1 MKQYEVTATLNR
13 IREARTKIAEANRDI
28 NTQAARSMRR
38 LLFEAAMNR
47 MSVDEVAKAS
57 GYTKVRIRAMM
68 RKEGIDPRWSKTLLE
83 RHAATAL
90 AENAELLGIDPV
102 DMDLMSPLAY
112 LPAGEQLRKAVD
124 TTAQRG
130 VTELTETRWW
140 IESVTQGVDTL
151 YEVYCGERDEPEFVA
166 TFERE
171 DEAKRVIALVN
182 GAQA

>member
-1 MKQYEVTATLNR
+1 MNRFEIQSTLER

-68 RKEGIDPRWSKTLLE
+68 RKEGIDPRWSKTLL
-83 RHAATAL
+83 AAAAAEAL

-112 LPAGEQLRKAVD
+112 LPAGERLRKSLD
-124 TTAQRG
+124 ITAQRG
-130 VTELTETRWW
+130 VTEL
-140 IESVTQGVDTL
+140 
-151 YEVYCGERDEPEFVA
+151 
-166 TFERE
+166 E
-171 DEAKRVIALVN
+171 DEEPVHTLLYDMVACDYYEDADLPGVIRLAANGGTVTCDGCIDALEKTR
-182 GAQA
+182 A